1 MVKYKIS
8 KRLYNSD
15 WNQPKCDSRFGCWS
29 LKVKTV
35 KVQSNINCHCC
46 KGAHK
51 ETFYM
56 CESHVTDLQKYLPK
70 TTGIEL
76 KWDTLTDP
84 IVNGLFIKPKS

>member
-1 MVKYKIS
+1 MVTYKVS
-8 KRLYNSD
+8 KSFYNSD
-15 WNQPKCDSRFGCWS
+15 WNHPKCDSRFGCWS

-35 KVQSNINCHCC
+35 KVQSNLNCHCC

-70 TTGIEL
+70 TTSIEL

>member
-1 MVKYKIS
+1 MVTYKVS
-8 KRLYNSD
+8 KSFYNSD
-15 WNQPKCDSRFGCWS
+15 WNHPKCDSRFGCWS

-35 KVQSNINCHCC
+35 KVQSNLNCHCC
-46 KGAHK
+46 KSGHK

-70 TTGIEL
+70 TTSIEL